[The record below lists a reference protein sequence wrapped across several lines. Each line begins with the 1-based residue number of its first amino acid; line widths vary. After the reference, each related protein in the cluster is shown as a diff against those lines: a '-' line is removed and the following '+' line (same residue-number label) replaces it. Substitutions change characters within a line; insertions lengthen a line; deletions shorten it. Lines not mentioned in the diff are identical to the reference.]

1 MKRIFKKLILA
12 PLILLCPS
20 LMAATNSPLNASPN
34 GYNQNIT
41 FKKIE
46 SDVYN
51 NVYEFKITNSGNKY
65 IRKNSVQIYDRNTH
79 KHLTVTPISKDAE
92 DSFWGALVKP
102 SNTGYLYAR
111 VDLPEDKV
119 LNTSDFNISAEYYK
133 MENKKINVSGPY
145 NVSTEKETNSNK
157 LKINCNIDNSY
168 GVSLDAR
175 FTTYYRFFV
184 SLEYDGEHLCVVSEK
199 KASYSSD
206 DAITVYSHNSLDL
219 DKLTIENIEGC
230 LYTIEDSF
238 CGGVVDGND
247 LASNYDGLMT
257 IIIVGSIGVFLIG
270 GIVTFIILRKK
281 KLL

>member
-1 MKRIFKKLILA
+1 MKRIFKKLILS
-12 PLILLCPS
+12 PLVLLCPS
-20 LMAATNSPLNASPN
+20 LIAATNSSLNVSPN
-34 GYNQNIT
+34 GVNQNIT

-51 NVYEFKITNSGNKY
+51 NVYKFKITNNGNKY
-65 IRKNSVQIYDRNTH
+65 ILKNSVQIYDRNTY
-79 KHLTVTPISKDAE
+79 KNLTVTPISKDAE

-119 LNTSDFNISAEYYK
+119 LNTSDFNISAKYYK

-145 NVSTEKETNSNK
+145 NVSTEKETNANK

-175 FTTYYRFFV
+175 ITTYYRFFI
-184 SLEYDGEHLCVVSEK
+184 SLEYDGERFCVVSEN

-206 DAITVYSHNSLDL
+206 DAITVYYHNSLDL
-219 DKLTIENIEGC
+219 DKLTIKNIEGC
-230 LYTIEDSF
+230 LYTIEEPS
-238 CGGVVDGND
+238 CGGVVDGN
-247 LASNYDGLMT
+247 AITSNYDGLMT
-257 IIIVGSIGVFLIG
+257 IIIVGSIGLFLIG